1 MIWRNLSRLLLAGL
15 LLICTGV
22 VWLAC
27 TESGL
32 VWGVERLEAYL
43 RSEGLQVDQVR
54 GTLVTQVTLQGLLIR
69 AQ

>member
-15 LLICTGV
+15 LLICIGV